1 MRGSGTI
8 WTNKTM
14 QILLLLCMPLFVVAQ
29 QPHPILKSFEAYKQP
44 NGILLRWVIFG
55 GNQCQGTK
63 VYRSEDGLDFDQINH
78 IPGICG
84 NFTEDETYNYFDT
97 IPHKNTYNHYRL
109 EMGFQGFTDIVTIF
123 FEDFDGQNYALL
135 SDPQLNRYQ
144 IFFTNDLGNTA
155 KMEVFDRMGN
165 AVTTLSN
172 NRSDHILYTDGWR
185 RGLYIFRITGVDAG
199 TIFGKIF
206 IGP

>member
-1 MRGSGTI
+1 VNG
-8 WTNKTM
+8 
-14 QILLLLCMPLFVVAQ
+14 LLVLLVALIPLSAAAQ

-63 VYRSEDGLDFDQINH
+63 VYRSEDGMNFDQINH

-84 NFTEDETYNYFDT
+84 NFTEDETYNSFDT

-109 EMGFQGFTDIVTIF
+109 EMGFQGFTDIVTIL
-123 FEDFDGQNYALL
+123 FEDFEGENYALL
-135 SDPQLNRYQ
+135 SEPQLSRYQ
-144 IFFTNDLGNTA
+144 ILFENDLGNTT
-155 KMEVFDRMGN
+155 KLEVFDRMGN
-165 AVTTLSN
+165 SIIRLSN
-172 NRSDHILYTDGWR
+172 NRSDHILYTDGWK

>member
-1 MRGSGTI
+1 VNG
-8 WTNKTM
+8 
-14 QILLLLCMPLFVVAQ
+14 LLVLLVALIPLSAAAQ

-63 VYRSEDGLDFDQINH
+63 VYRSEDGMNFDQINH

-84 NFTEDETYNYFDT
+84 NFTEDETYNSFDT

-109 EMGFQGFTDIVTIF
+109 EMGFQGFTDIVTLF
-123 FEDFDGQNYALL
+123 FEDFEGENYALL
-135 SDPQLNRYQ
+135 SEPQLSRYQ
-144 IFFTNDLGNTA
+144 ILFENDLGNTT
-155 KMEVFDRMGN
+155 KLEVFDRMGN
-165 AVTTLSN
+165 SIIRLSN
-172 NRSDHILYTDGWR
+172 NRSDHILYTDGWK